1 MSSEF
6 DFKEGDSLKFRLP
19 GATTDK
25 FLLFATNGR
34 FYTLAGDKLPRG
46 RGHGEPVRLMIDL
59 PNDADI
65 VSVTPFRAGE
75 KLLLVSAE
83 GRGFIVKSDEVVAQ
97 TRAGKQTFN
106 LEASEEA
113 ALCVPV
119 VGDTVA
125 IIGRNRK
132 MLLFP
137 LAEVPE
143 QAKGRGVI
151 LQRYKDGGVSDA
163 RVFTL
168 ADGLSWQQSSDRVRT
183 EKDLKDWIGTRGS
196 AGRLPPQ
203 GFRRDNKFG

>member
-1 MSSEF
+1 M
-6 DFKEGDSLKFRLP
+6 
-19 GATTDK
+19 
-25 FLLFATNGR
+25 
-34 FYTLAGDKLPRG
+34 
-46 RGHGEPVRLMIDL
+46 PV
-59 PNDADI
+59 
-65 VSVTPFRAGE
+65 E
-75 KLLLVSAE
+75 
-83 GRGFIVKSDEVVAQ
+83 
-97 TRAGKQTFN
+97 
-106 LEASEEA
+106 
-113 ALCVPV
+113 
-119 VGDTVA
+119 GDTVA